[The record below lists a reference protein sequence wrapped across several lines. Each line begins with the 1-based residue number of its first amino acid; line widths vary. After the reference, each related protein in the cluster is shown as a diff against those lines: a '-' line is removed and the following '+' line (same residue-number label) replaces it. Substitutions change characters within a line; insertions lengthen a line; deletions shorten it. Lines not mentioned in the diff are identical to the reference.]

1 MRYCY
6 PWFGEGNHCLGD
18 VTQLHYKRLLMDAQN
33 FSSRVK
39 KTFSDRY
46 WRRNGKDI
54 GIGIATHIHL
64 FRPCKRQRV
73 GCIGH
78 IFYLDFIWVD
88 IKENAHERCII
99 ILHND
104 INPFWKGKWQ
114 VERNLWLVA
123 SLIYCWI
130 LLNIFTAVV
139 LLPIP
144 SGDPNKA
151 VIGALASA
159 WVTSTSEHFSGLSG

>member
-6 PWFGEGNHCLGD
+6 PWFGERNHSLGD

-64 FRPCKRQRV
+64 FRPCERQRV

-78 IFYLDFIWVD
+78 TFYLDFIWVD
-88 IKENAHERCII
+88 IKDNAHERCII

-114 VERNLWLVA
+114 VGKNLWLVA

-130 LLNIFTAVV
+130 LLNMQRCCCFIAYTQWRSKQGSDWRNC
-139 LLPIP
+139 ICM
-144 SGDPNKA
+144 GDF
-151 VIGALASA
+151 
-159 WVTSTSEHFSGLSG
+159 HFRAFLWS